1 MSGSVTKRSDR
12 YIIIINRTVW
22 WSYGVSTLA

>member
-12 YIIIINRTVW
+12 YIIIIIL
-22 WSYGVSTLA
+22 STEQYDDHME